1 VLVHVSAIIAH
12 GPACVLLDAVGLS
25 SRSGPQ
31 RMEEAH
37 ENSMRARVVRCGFT
51 CGRSRPATAKP
62 GKPPKAGGNSKAAH
76 QCQHGG
82 WKNLL
87 RADQTRFKNTGACV
101 SYAARGG
108 TLTPKPAAQL
118 LCESLGGV
126 FASGSGNTLWFCT
139 YSYTNAAFNALV
151 NQCFAD
157 ILASG
162 SSIGSFGF
170 VSGNSSGLRRDAC
183 TRF

>member
-1 VLVHVSAIIAH
+1 
-12 GPACVLLDAVGLS
+12 
-25 SRSGPQ
+25 
-31 RMEEAH
+31 MEEAH

-162 SSIGSFGF
+162 GSIGSFGF

>member
-1 VLVHVSAIIAH
+1 MRT
-12 GPACVLLDAVGLS
+12 ACVLALFAAASLALTV
-25 SRSGPQ
+25 
-31 RMEEAH
+31 A
-37 ENSMRARVVRCGFT
+37 
-51 CGRSRPATAKP
+51 PASAKP
-62 GKPPKAGGNSKAAH
+62 GNPKAGGNSKAAPGNPKAGGNSKAAH

-126 FASGSGNTLWFCT
+126 FAPGSGNTLWFCT
-139 YSYTNAAFNALV
+139 YSYTNAAFNALA
-151 NQCFAD
+151 NRCFAD

-162 SSIGSFGF
+162 GSTGSFGF
-170 VSGNSSGLRRDAC
+170 VSGNSSGLRTDAC